1 MKTPSPLGQQR
12 PVRHTSKTV
21 VPLAQRLAT
30 VLRDQLAGNRFK
42 AGDRFP
48 SQNELARTFRTS
60 TVSSREAV
68 AILVQE
74 GLLERRFGSGT
85 YVTGRT
91 PERFVAVVTE
101 LDISH
106 PAISPAFLTMM
117 QAVRRSLTSAGLQTR
132 VYIGHTSPFGN
143 DSPSRISSWEFWH
156 DLEAGRIIGLVTVG
170 MEAALGQAAVAGRS
184 IPHID
189 GASVDGVRFWD
200 DQELVF
206 EGLRVLKRKG
216 CRHVACVAQTK
227 GPKHPSLELF
237 EREVKRYGLV
247 TRPEWTVLAPI
258 THERGDGA
266 AAFRSLWLS
275 RTEKP
280 DGLLVLDDMLY
291 RDMAPTFLVNGI
303 RVPDDLVVVS
313 HANAHDV
320 RPFMPDPVRLVVD
333 MDAVGEAMAR
343 NLVYRMK
350 DPGARPEGIPI
361 HITVVDADETRQTRL
376 IFTMEP
382 AVGSG
387 AGRPRPVVRMDG
399 VTVTGRDGRLQ
410 QVVVGVG

>member
-1 MKTPSPLGQQR
+1 VTIKNPSSLGRQR
-12 PVRHTSKTV
+12 PVRHTAKTV
-21 VPLAQRLAT
+21 VSLAQRLAT
-30 VLRDQLAGNRFK
+30 ILREQLASNRFK

-101 LDISH
+101 LDVSH

-117 QAVRRSLTSAGLQTR
+117 QAVRRYLTAAGLQTR
-132 VYIGHTSPFGN
+132 VYIGHTSPYGEE
-143 DSPSRISSWEFWH
+143 PPKRITSWEFWH
-156 DLEAGRIIGLVTVG
+156 DLEAGRITGLVTVG
-170 MEAALGQAAVAGRS
+170 MEPGLGLTAVKGRS
-184 IPHID
+184 IPLID
-189 GASVDGVRFWD
+189 GAKLDDVHFWD
-200 DQELVF
+200 ERELVF
-206 EGLRVLKRKG
+206 EGLQVLAGKG
-216 CRHVACVAQTK
+216 CREVACVATGK
-227 GPKHPSLELF
+227 GTTHHLLELF
-237 EREVKRYGLV
+237 RTEATKRGLV

-258 THERGDGA
+258 VHERGDGT

-320 RPFMPDPVRLVVD
+320 RPFVPEPVRLVAD

-343 NLVYRMK
+343 NLVNRMK
-350 DPGARPEGIPI
+350 DPGAKPEGIPV
-361 HITVVDADETRQTRL
+361 HITVVDADETRHARL
-376 IFTMEP
+376 MFTNEDE
-382 AVGSG
+382 AS
-387 AGRPRPVVRMDG
+387 
-399 VTVTGRDGRLQ
+399 LE

>member
-1 MKTPSPLGQQR
+1 MTIKNPSSLGRQR
-12 PVRHTSKTV
+12 PVRHTAKTV
-21 VPLAQRLAT
+21 VSLAQRLAT
-30 VLRDQLAGNRFK
+30 ILREQLASNRFK

-101 LDISH
+101 LDVSH

-117 QAVRRSLTSAGLQTR
+117 QAGRRYLTEAGLQTR
-132 VYIGHTSPFGN
+132 VYIGHTAPFGEEA
-143 DSPSRISSWEFWH
+143 PSRITSWEFWH

-170 MEAALGQAAVAGRS
+170 MDAHLGHTAVAGRS
-184 IPHID
+184 IPYMD

-206 EGLRVLKRKG
+206 EGVQVLKRKG
-216 CRHVACVAQTK
+216 CRQVACVAQTK
-227 GPKHPSLELF
+227 GPKHPLLELF
-237 EREVKRYGLV
+237 EHEAKRHGLV
-247 TRPEWTVLAPI
+247 TRPEWTVLAPLV
-258 THERGDGA
+258 HERGDGA

-275 RTEKP
+275 HAKKP

-313 HANAHDV
+313 HANAHDN
-320 RPFMPDPVRLVVD
+320 RPFVPEPVRLVAD
-333 MDAVGEAMAR
+333 MDAVGEAMAL
-343 NLVYRMK
+343 NLVNRMK
-350 DPGARPEGIPI
+350 DPGAKPEGVPI

-376 IFTMEP
+376 MFTMEP
-382 AVGSG
+382 AVP
-387 AGRPRPVVRMDG
+387 AGKR
-399 VTVTGRDGRLQ
+399 TGGDRRLQ